1 MIPDNFSFLFR
12 VHDLPNAMVSV
23 QLGFLR
29 RRLRDLVLEVRIIKS
44 LGQGRGDLAH
54 RIMADDQAILV
65 VGDVIFMNLFV
76 QPGRNQKVLQVAT
89 DTSPDVK
96 LILVLADD

>member
-1 MIPDNFSFLFR
+1 
-12 VHDLPNAMVSV
+12 MVSV

-44 LGQGRGDLAH
+44 LGQGRSDLANGV
-54 RIMADDQAILV
+54 MADDQAVLV
-65 VGDVIFMNLFV
+65 VGDVIFMNLLV
-76 QPGRNQKVLQVAT
+76 QIGGNQEVLQVAT

-96 LILVLADD
+96 LILVLADDGIKSEL